1 MLKNMKHRL
10 CRLLCLALLLCLPL
24 PAYATGITVG
34 GGTNAEQGGTG
45 EEAAYQPSTLEERY
59 GKPNRVK
66 GLTLTLEE
74 AEYIEGHAL
83 LTVKLRNRTR
93 HAYQYGL
100 PYFLEKRGTD
110 GKWYAVPAGKGNY
123 VWPMIGMVILPGRRA
138 EFEIDLR
145 LPHFMMCLGREN
157 IELQRWSIGLTGKWI
172 RYYSRLNS
180 P

>member
-45 EEAAYQPSTLEERY
+45 EAAYQPSTLEERY

-74 AEYIEGHAL
+74 AE
-83 LTVKLRNRTR
+83 
-93 HAYQYGL
+93 
-100 PYFLEKRGTD
+100 
-110 GKWYAVPAGKGNY
+110 
-123 VWPMIGMVILPGRRA
+123 
-138 EFEIDLR
+138 
-145 LPHFMMCLGREN
+145 
-157 IELQRWSIGLTGKWI
+157 
-172 RYYSRLNS
+172 
-180 P
+180 